1 MMESSTGLF
10 VLYRD
15 HVSALDI
22 TREKSTMNNQA
33 VTIGMELAEEALLP
47 LRKTLGSS
55 GYDLHAYEHAYIPV
69 SETALIRTG
78 IKLQI
83 PFGYEGQIRSRSGL
97 ALKHGIIV
105 LNSPGTID
113 SDYAEEIGV
122 LLYNAGG
129 TAFHV
134 KKGDR
139 IAQIVFAPVLHP
151 HFALV
156 DVVSTTDRG
165 GGFGSTGV

>member
-1 MMESSTGLF
+1 M
-10 VLYRD
+10 
-15 HVSALDI
+15 
-22 TREKSTMNNQA
+22 NQA
-33 VTIGMELAEEALLP
+33 VTIGIDLAPEAILP

-55 GYDLHAYEHAYIPV
+55 GFDLHAYEPAYIPV
-69 SETALIRTG
+69 SESALIRTG

-83 PFGYEGQIRSRSGL
+83 PFGYEGQIRPRSGL
-97 ALKHGIIV
+97 ALKHGITV

-113 SDYAEEIGV
+113 SDYAEEVGV

-139 IAQIVFAPVLHP
+139 IAQIVFAPVVYP

-156 DVVSTTDRG
+156 DVVSTTDRV